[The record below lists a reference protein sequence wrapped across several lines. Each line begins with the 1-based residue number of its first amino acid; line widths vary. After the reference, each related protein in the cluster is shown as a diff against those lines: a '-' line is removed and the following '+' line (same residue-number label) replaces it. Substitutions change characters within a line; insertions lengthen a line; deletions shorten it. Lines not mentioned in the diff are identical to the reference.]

1 MYAQLS
7 VVVDCENVR
16 KPDGK
21 KLVVLFF
28 GFNTA
33 RLESHTY
40 SVCSPAHH
48 GANAYM
54 YVQYYRYAYIR
65 VTEYTTGTER
75 NAKDCLWPCCPSEKR
90 LRSRCETDALGKRLY
105 TTTVS
110 QSLTQT
116 GGSGRHPFH
125 EDAFRSQK
133 LLHNKERGIQTCL
146 ISSTTC
152 IARCNTPQVPCH
164 VRLTCEP
171 PMVPI

>member
-75 NAKDCLWPCCPSEKR
+75 NAKDCLWPCCPSERR
-90 LRSRCETDALGKRLY
+90 LRSRCETDAPASDYIPPQYPSLLHRQAGRVVTHFTRMRSGAKNCC
-105 TTTVS
+105 TTR
-110 QSLTQT
+110 
-116 GGSGRHPFH
+116 SG
-125 EDAFRSQK
+125 AFRPV
-133 LLHNKERGIQTCL
+133 LYRVRRVLRGVTRHRFP
-146 ISSTTC
+146 
-152 IARCNTPQVPCH
+152 A
-164 VRLTCEP
+164 
-171 PMVPI
+171 MYG